1 MSLPSELLSTI
12 LAHLPVP
19 SLLNFSTT
27 CRTNQIFAYRALHT
41 LNLAI
46 FPSEIHCS
54 MALMSKKFQIH
65 SENSV
70 SDEDSDT
77 LPSSVTR
84 TTGITTNNLTHTSSK
99 VRLENQIAKQN
110 EIAAEI
116 LSKESTA
123 NLRSLSLNMYD
134 LRSSHLTS
142 IMATKMAKLRHLEL
156 RFAHSYVH
164 DRCLPVG
171 YWNEASNGS
180 PAWNALVGLGQENK
194 QNLRL
199 RGLLSLRIERAGLTS
214 TQLRKFIE
222 SNPLLRKIH
231 LDNVTGVD
239 LEFVHWLAAYCES
252 GESRLEEITLER
264 CPQLKMQRLEDF
276 AWLAGITESEV
287 RYLSLYRCRN
297 VRHDILARLIDN
309 EEEEGLDLDLLET
322 LIPPKGPIRYFGVV
336 EKISSRPESVVMQTG
351 LGTTWAGPDK
361 IDIDPEYLA
370 LSATA

>member
-12 LAHLPVP
+12 LAHLPVS
-19 SLLNFSTT
+19 SLLNFSAT
-27 CRTNQIFAYRALHT
+27 CRTNQTFAYRALHT

-46 FPSEIHCS
+46 FPSDIHCS
-54 MALMSKKFQIH
+54 MALMSKRFQIH
-65 SENSV
+65 NENSANDEG
-70 SDEDSDT
+70 SDS
-77 LPSSVTR
+77 LHSSISK
-84 TTGITTNNLTHTSSK
+84 TTGVPTTNPTNANST
-99 VRLENQIAKQN
+99 VRLEQQITAQN
-110 EIAAEI
+110 EVAADI
-116 LSKESTA
+116 LSKDSLL

-134 LRSSHLTS
+134 LRSSQLAS
-142 IMATKMAKLRHLEL
+142 VMATRMAKLRHLEL

-164 DRCLPVG
+164 DRCLPAG
-171 YWNEASNGS
+171 YWNEAPIGS
-180 PAWNALVGLGQENK
+180 PAWNALVGLGQENN

-222 SNPLLRKIH
+222 SNPLLRKLH

-287 RYLSLYRCRN
+287 SYLSLYRCRN
-297 VRHDILARLIDN
+297 VRHDILARLVD
-309 EEEEGLDLDLLET
+309 EDEEEGLDLDLLET
-322 LIPPKGPIRYFGVV
+322 LVPPKGPTRHFGVV
-336 EKISSRPESVVMQTG
+336 EETFSRSASIFMQTG
-351 LGTTWAGPDK
+351 LGTKWAAPDK
-361 IDIDPEYLA
+361 IDIDPEYLT